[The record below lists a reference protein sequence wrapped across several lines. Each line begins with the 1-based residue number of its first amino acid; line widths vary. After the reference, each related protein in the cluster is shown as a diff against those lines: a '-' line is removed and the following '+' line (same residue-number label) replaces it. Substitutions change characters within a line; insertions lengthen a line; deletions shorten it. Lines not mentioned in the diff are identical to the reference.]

1 MLLNKFP
8 LRGSTRRDERFFIR
22 VLEITVTTLLQIA
35 YITLKIYH
43 LLKEKSIEKIKYVG
57 KKEPLVDIR
66 GYMVYNI
73 KKSFFGV
80 STVMRKKHGVNKIY
94 KIAPHIVSKRDRRN
108 MPRIAARA
116 DEQFGRKNY
125 AEFSV
130 ARKREGMYALSRVLM
145 VLFYIFATLAYVF
158 FCTAVKYFLW
168 FLVILPVFVMV
179 IIYFT
184 WWRVSVEYKYTVDNA
199 TFTVKTVYGG
209 RYERLLFEEKI
220 KNITLVAPYE
230 GEYKEKAD
238 SLIKSASEISYAVS
252 SKKASNI
259 CFAVCDG
266 KIVFFEMTPHAY
278 TALKYYNSAVIVGF

>member
-1 MLLNKFP
+1 MKNK
-8 LRGSTRRDERFFIR
+8 LT
-22 VLEITVTTLLQIA
+22 
-35 YITLKIYH
+35 
-43 LLKEKSIEKIKYVG
+43 
-57 KKEPLVDIR
+57 
-66 GYMVYNI
+66 
-73 KKSFFGV
+73 
-80 STVMRKKHGVNKIY
+80 KIY
-94 KIAPHIVSKRDRRN
+94 KAPRPKRGQAAL
-108 MPRIAARA
+108 PQITARA
-116 DEQFGRKNY
+116 DDAFGKKNY

-130 ARKREGMYALSRVLM
+130 TKKKEGKYALARVLM
-145 VLFYIFATLAYVF
+145 IFFYIFATLAYVF
-158 FCTAVKYFLW
+158 FCAAVKYFLW

-184 WWRVSVEYKYTVDNA
+184 WWRVSIEYKYTVDNA
-199 TFTVKTVYGG
+199 TFTVKTIYGG

-278 TALKYYNSAVIVGF
+278 TALKYYNSAAVVGISVE